1 MTKNYSNLVTTNQ
14 NELVEGFKTKLGNKH
29 TVTCEVTSYLFL
41 LSTLGLAQS
50 EALRVGED
58 AKPTLR
64 RKTQFVES
72 KSYLKGVDLNVN
84 SLCN

>member
-1 MTKNYSNLVTTNQ
+1 MTKSYSNLVITNQ
-14 NELVEGFKTKLGNKH
+14 SDLVEGFETKLGNKQ
-29 TVTCEVTSYLFL
+29 TVTCEVSNYLFL

-64 RKTQFVES
+64 GKTQFVES
-72 KSYLKGVDLNVN
+72 KSYLKGDDLNV
-84 SLCN
+84 SFCN